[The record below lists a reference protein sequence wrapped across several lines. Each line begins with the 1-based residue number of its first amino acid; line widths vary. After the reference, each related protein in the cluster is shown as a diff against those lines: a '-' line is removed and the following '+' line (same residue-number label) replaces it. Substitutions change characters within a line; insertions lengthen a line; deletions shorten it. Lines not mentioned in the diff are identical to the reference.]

1 MKIQYNILSLILLF
15 VALALFSGCAQS
27 DPPAPT
33 EEFGRDGDIVTFS
46 GIDWLVKGNGQ
57 LQGPGP
63 NYFSKREE
71 DIFLD
76 DNGFL
81 HMRIAK
87 DGDTWYSTE
96 VVTIDT
102 MGYGTYTFTVDG
114 DFQGLPNN
122 VVVGLFTWDTNTFYE
137 QANSE
142 VDIEFSKWGGSFDE
156 TVLQY
161 GVQPIAFS
169 DYFAERV
176 HEVSGSKELM
186 NGVSTHSFLWTDEF
200 IEWKSYSGNSAIE
213 ANLQFEWTFDLNNPP
228 RVKEEG
234 NSASLPIIIP
244 APGSTTN
251 ARINFWIL
259 PWVGFSD
266 ESPLEIIIRR
276 FEYDPL

>member
-1 MKIQYNILSLILLF
+1 MT
-15 VALALFSGCAQS
+15 VAMIFSACEQS
-27 DPPAPT
+27 DPPEPT
-33 EEFGRDGDIVTFS
+33 EQFGRDGNIISFS
-46 GIDWLVKGNGQ
+46 GIDWMIKSNGQ

-63 NYFSKREE
+63 NFFSNREE
-71 DIFLD
+71 DIFFD
-76 DNGFL
+76 DNGYL

-96 VVTIDT
+96 VVSVDT

-142 VDIEFSKWGGSFDE
+142 VDIEFSKWGGPDDDP
-156 TVLQY
+156 VLQY

-169 DYFAERV
+169 EYFAERV
-176 HEVSGSKELM
+176 HKPVGSKELM
-186 NGVSTHSFLWTDEF
+186 NGVSTHSFQWTEEF
-200 IEWKSYSGNSAIE
+200 IQWKSYLGASAIE
-213 ANLQFEWTFDLNNPP
+213 TNLRHEWTFDLNNPP

-251 ARINFWIL
+251 ARINFWTL
-259 PWVGFSD
+259 PWVGFAD
-266 ESPLEIIIRR
+266 DAPLEIVIRR
-276 FEYDPL
+276 FEYEPLP